1 MKNLSLIIPIFNEA
15 EVIPI
20 FLGRM
25 KEIRAQVLDALGA
38 DSSMELIFINDGS
51 SDGTRQ
57 VIEAFAAQDPSIKLV
72 NLSRTF
78 GREAALS
85 AGLHYAQGDAVVP
98 LDVDL
103 QDPPEIMLAMI
114 REWQAGAQV
123 VNAKRTDRS
132 HDGLFKR
139 CSAGAF
145 YWLLRRISEHPVHE
159 HVGDFRL
166 LDRKAV
172 DVLNQMS
179 ENTRF
184 NKGLFSWIGFRVA
197 TVEYA
202 RPERAA
208 GSTKWNFPR
217 LWALATDGITT
228 SSTLPLRIWTY
239 IGGLIALLSIAYA
252 AWLVIYAL
260 TTGIDTPGYASTM
273 VAVLMLGGLNLLS
286 LGLIGEYLGRVAIEV
301 RGRPLFIVESTK
313 GF

>member
-72 NLSRTF
+72 NLSRNF
-78 GREAALS
+78 GKEAALS

-166 LDRKAV
+166 LDR
-172 DVLNQMS
+172 
-179 ENTRF
+179 
-184 NKGLFSWIGFRVA
+184 
-197 TVEYA
+197 
-202 RPERAA
+202 
-208 GSTKWNFPR
+208 
-217 LWALATDGITT
+217 
-228 SSTLPLRIWTY
+228 
-239 IGGLIALLSIAYA
+239 
-252 AWLVIYAL
+252 
-260 TTGIDTPGYASTM
+260 
-273 VAVLMLGGLNLLS
+273 
-286 LGLIGEYLGRVAIEV
+286 
-301 RGRPLFIVESTK
+301 
-313 GF
+313 